1 PTDHNI
7 NSELSTKL
15 STKELEE
22 IKSKLNEIEILKKEL
37 SISKLKLD
45 SVQRASVKD
54 KATIKIEEE
63 VNNFVKEEL
72 GNSLP
77 ENTKMSPAE
86 LEEVRNMQAMARK
99 YEDRDFIQKQMAM
112 KAKTVALEEMAKQSP
127 ALLKAQS
134 TLTKTQSKYRQFNS
148 YKDVQKN
155 RLNALKGKSF
165 IERFSPGATLQILK
179 KEDLEIFIALGAVY
193 KLTGRISIGTY
204 FVYKSQIRVKPSYEW
219 IEERQAYG
227 GKVVGRIT
235 FGKGFLVQYDFEK
248 LSAHQ
253 YNFTKKEYSP
263 RKVSN
268 HWMLGLGKSFFVS
281 RKLRAETI
289 LHYNFNYKNDY
300 VYTSQINLRTG
311 IYFRNNKK
319 FSFILIV
326 PLFKLK

>member
-45 SVQRASVKD
+45 SVQRASAKE
-54 KATIKIEEE
+54 KATVKIEEE
-63 VNNFVKEEL
+63 ANNFVKEEL

-77 ENTKMSPAE
+77 ENTEMSPAE
-86 LEEVRNMQAMARK
+86 LEEVRNMQAMVRK
-99 YEDRDFIQKQMAM
+99 YEDKDLIQKQMAM
-112 KAKTVALEEMAKQSP
+112 KAKTIALEEMAKQSP

-165 IERFSPGATLQILK
+165 IERFSPGATLQVLK
-179 KEDLEIFIALGAVY
+179 KEDLEIFIAPGAVY

-204 FVYKSQIRVKPSYEW
+204 FVYKSQIRVKPTYEW
-219 IEERQAYG
+219 LEERQAYG

-253 YNFTKKEYSP
+253 YNFSKKEYSP

-268 HWMLGLGKSFFVS
+268 HWMLGLGKSFLIS

-289 LHYNFNYKNDY
+289 LHYNFNYKTDY
-300 VYTSQINLRTG
+300 IYSSQINLRTG
-311 IYFRNNKK
+311 IYWR
-319 FSFILIV
+319 SFIKEKKVL
-326 PLFKLK
+326 